1 MPDDNRQTTM
11 PDRLESLAYA
21 RPRGILKTPR
31 ASTTGWSARP
41 TSTALT
47 AAGLVLALLL
57 SAIGLGTWNLR
68 LGGAPALLPV
78 PTVPPT
84 PTSWP
89 RARLASPEY
98 GMQAFLWWHEK
109 PALRDLALIHGAGF
123 TWVKQHVG
131 WRDVEGAAK
140 GAYNW
145 YFTDRIVTNTE
156 RFGLNLLFR
165 LDREP
170 VWAVPPEGTFSDNG
184 PPENPQD
191 FGDFCHALAGRY
203 RGRVRAY
210 QVWNEPNLAREWGG
224 WPPDPA
230 GYVEL
235 LRACYIGIKT
245 ADPDALVI
253 SAGLAPTGTGLPD
266 AIPDMDYLIG
276 MYEAGAAPYFDLL
289 GVNAPG
295 FKAPPEV
302 SPDEAAGTPEYGGQ
316 RFFCF
321 RHVEDLR
328 EIAVRYGDHD
338 KQAAVLEMGWTTDP
352 VHPSYAWFAVT
363 PEQQADYLVRAF
375 RYAREH
381 WRPWIGLMT
390 VISIAD
396 PRWTPEDE
404 QYWWAITE
412 PDWPETRVRPAYEA
426 LRDME
431 K

>member
-1 MPDDNRQTTM
+1 MTNDKSCR
-11 PDRLESLAYA
+11 RRRIVGFAFL
-21 RPRGILKTPR
+21 
-31 ASTTGWSARP
+31 
-41 TSTALT
+41 
-47 AAGLVLALLL
+47 GLVLLAL
-57 SAIGLGTWNLR
+57 GFGVWDLGF
-68 LGGAPALLPV
+68 GFLPDSS
-78 PTVPPT
+78 PTPTIPPT

-89 RARLASPEY
+89 RVRLASPEY
-98 GMQAFLWWHEK
+98 GMQVFLWWQEEE
-109 PALRDLALIHGAGF
+109 ALQRDLQLVHDAGF
-123 TWVKQHVG
+123 GWIKQHVG

-140 GAYNW
+140 GAFNW
-145 YFTDRIVTNTE
+145 YFTDRIVADAE
-156 RFGLNLLFR
+156 QLGLNVLFR

-170 VWAVPPEGTFSDNG
+170 VWTVPPEGTHSDNG
-184 PPENPQD
+184 PPENPRD

-224 WPPDPA
+224 WVPDPV

-253 SAGLAPTGTGLPD
+253 SAGLAPTGNGPPE
-266 AIPDMDYLIG
+266 AIPDVDYLIG

-295 FKAPPEV
+295 YKAPPEM
-302 SPDEAAGTPEYGGQ
+302 SPDEVVANDRYGGQ

-321 RHVEDLR
+321 RHVEDVR
-328 EIAVRYGDHD
+328 EIMLRYDDGD
-338 KQAAVLEMGWTTDP
+338 KQVAVLEVGWTTDP
-352 VHPSYAWFAVT
+352 RPDSPYHWHAVT
-363 PEQQADYLVRAF
+363 KEQQADYLVRAF
-375 RYAREH
+375 CYAGEH
-381 WRPWIGLMT
+381 WSPWIGLMT

-396 PRWTPEDE
+396 PRWTGEDE

-412 PDWPETRVRPAYEA
+412 PGWPETHVRPAYET

>member
-1 MPDDNRQTTM
+1 MTDDKSCQR
-11 PDRLESLAYA
+11 R
-21 RPRGILKTPR
+21 RI
-31 ASTTGWSARP
+31 
-41 TSTALT
+41 
-47 AAGLVLALLL
+47 AGLVLLGLVLLALRF
-57 SAIGLGTWNLR
+57 GVWDLGFGFL
-68 LGGAPALLPV
+68 PALS
-78 PTVPPT
+78 PTPTIPPT

-89 RARLASPEY
+89 RVRLASPEY
-98 GMQAFLWWHEK
+98 GMQVFLWWQEEE
-109 PALRDLALIHGAGF
+109 ALQRDLQLVHDAGF
-123 TWVKQHVG
+123 GWIKQHVG

-140 GAYNW
+140 GAFNW
-145 YFTDRIVTNTE
+145 YFTDRIVADAE
-156 RFGLNLLFR
+156 QLGLNVLFR

-170 VWAVPPEGTFSDNG
+170 VWTVPPEGTHSDNG

-224 WPPDPA
+224 WVPDPV

-253 SAGLAPTGTGLPD
+253 SAGLAPTGNGPPE

-295 FKAPPEV
+295 YKAPPEM
-302 SPDEAAGTPEYGGQ
+302 SPDEVMANDRYGGQ

-321 RHVEDLR
+321 RHVEDVR
-328 EIAVRYGDHD
+328 EIMLRYDDGD
-338 KQAAVLEMGWTTDP
+338 KQVAVLEVGWTTDP
-352 VHPSYAWFAVT
+352 RPDSPYHWHAVT
-363 PEQQADYLVRAF
+363 EEQQADYLVRAF
-375 RYAREH
+375 CYAGEH
-381 WRPWIGLMT
+381 WSPWIGLMT
-390 VISIAD
+390 VISVAD
-396 PRWTPEDE
+396 PRWTGEDE

-412 PDWPETRVRPAYEA
+412 PGWPETRVRPAYEA
-426 LRDME
+426 RRDME

>member
-1 MPDDNRQTTM
+1 MNNEQ
-11 PDRLESLAYA
+11 A
-21 RPRGILKTPR
+21 RRRRWIVRFVL
-31 ASTTGWSARP
+31 
-41 TSTALT
+41 L
-47 AAGLVLALLL
+47 GLVLLAVGFWLLDSQ
-57 SAIGLGTWNLR
+57 SAIRDSQSTIR
-68 LGGAPALLPV
+68 
-78 PTVPPT
+78 TT

-89 RARLASPEY
+89 RRRMQSPEY
-98 GMQAFLWWHEK
+98 GMQAFLWWHEE
-109 PALRDLALIHGAGF
+109 AARRDLQLIRDAGF
-123 TWVKQHVG
+123 GWVKQHVG
-131 WRDVEGAAK
+131 WRDVEGIAK
-140 GAYNW
+140 GHYDW
-145 YFTDRIVTNTE
+145 YFTDRIVADAE
-156 RFGLNLLFR
+156 QFGLNVLFR

-170 VWAVPPEGTFSDNG
+170 VWAVPPEGTYSDNG

-191 FGDFCHALAGRY
+191 FGDFCHAIAERY

-224 WPPDPA
+224 RAPDPA
-230 GYVEL
+230 EYVEL
-235 LRACYIGIKT
+235 LRACYIGVKT

-253 SAGLAPTGTGLPD
+253 SAGLAPTGTGPPE

-302 SPDEAAGTPEYGGQ
+302 SPDEAAATPEYGGQ

-321 RHVEDLR
+321 RHVEDAR
-328 EIAVRYGDHD
+328 EIMLRYGDGD
-338 KQAAVLEMGWTTDP
+338 KQVAVLEMGWTTDP

-381 WRPWIGLMT
+381 WSPWIGLMT

-396 PRWTPEDE
+396 PRWTEEDE

-412 PDWPETRVRPAYEA
+412 PGWPETRVRPAYEA
-426 LRDME
+426 LREME
-431 K
+431 R

>member
-1 MPDDNRQTTM
+1 MTNKQS
-11 PDRLESLAYA
+11 RLRRRIA
-21 RPRGILKTPR
+21 R
-31 ASTTGWSARP
+31 
-41 TSTALT
+41 
-47 AAGLVLALLL
+47 LALLGL
-57 SAIGLGTWNLR
+57 VPLAFGLLLLDSKSAIRNLQ
-68 LGGAPALLPV
+68 PAIR
-78 PTVPPT
+78 TT

-89 RARLASPEY
+89 RTRVASPGY
-98 GMQAFLWWHEK
+98 GMQASLWWREET
-109 PALRDLALIHGAGF
+109 AERDLRLIRDAGF
-123 TWVKQHVG
+123 TWVKQHVS
-131 WRDVEGAAK
+131 WRNIEGIAK
-140 GAYNW
+140 GHYDW
-145 YFTDRIVTNTE
+145 YFTDRIVADAE
-156 RFGLNLLFR
+156 RFGLDLIFR

-170 VWAVPPEGTFSDNG
+170 VWAVPPRETYSDNG
-184 PPENPQD
+184 PPEHPQD
-191 FGDFCHALAGRY
+191 FGDFCHAIAGRY

-235 LRACYIGIKT
+235 LKACYIGIKT

-253 SAGLAPTGTGLPD
+253 SAGLSPTGNGPPEAMPD
-266 AIPDMDYLIG
+266 IEYLIA

-289 GVNAPG
+289 GVHAPG
-295 FKAPPEV
+295 FLYPPEI
-302 SPDEAAGTPEYGGQ
+302 SPREVAAKHDGH

-321 RHVEDLR
+321 RHVEDAR
-328 EIAVRYGDHD
+328 DVMVRYGDDH
-338 KQAAVLEMGWTTDP
+338 KQVAILEMGWTTDQ

-363 PEQQADYLVRAF
+363 EEQKADYLVRAF
-375 RYAREH
+375 RYAKEH
-381 WRPWIGLMT
+381 WTPWIGPMI

-396 PRWTPEDE
+396 PSWTEEDE